1 MRGVLHLRVQGDSDL
16 IAMMQSA
23 ASLAEKFLVSL
34 TYPPT
39 LSFWV
44 GLCGLLLMI
53 LRWRK
58 TAVALC
64 SFALSWS
71 LLWSVP
77 VASDWLRGTLENRY
91 PVMDEA
97 ALPRVDAVVVLGGGN
112 DYAWL
117 ERAQVHPDQLEGSR
131 LAAGARAW
139 LAGRAQV
146 VVLSGGGGGGN
157 GDSEAYRMAEAIARL
172 GVPASALMLEEHSRD
187 TRDNARN
194 TTAMLRGRGM
204 QRVLLVT
211 SSLHMPRASLL
222 FREAGV
228 EVLPVPVLEPANRA
242 TWRQRWFPSR
252 RALWRSGR
260 AWKEYAGLMAV
271 YLTISD

>member
-1 MRGVLHLRVQGDSDL
+1 
-16 IAMMQSA
+16 MQSA
-23 ASLAEKFLVSL
+23 ASLADKFLVSL

-39 LSFWV
+39 LSLWV
-44 GLCGLLLMI
+44 GLCGLLLLI

-58 TAVALC
+58 TAIALC

-77 VASDWLRGTLENRY
+77 MASDWLRGTLESRY
-91 PVMDEA
+91 PVRDEA
-97 ALPRVDAVVVLGGGN
+97 ALPRADAVVVLGGGN

-117 ERAQVHPDQLEGSR
+117 ERAHVHPDQLEGSR

-139 LAGRAQV
+139 LAGRARV
-146 VVLSGGGGGGN
+146 IVLSGGGGRGN
-157 GDSEAYRMAEAIARL
+157 GDSEAHRMAEAIARL

-194 TTAMLRGRGM
+194 STAILRGLGM
-204 QRVLLVT
+204 RRVLLVT

-222 FREAGV
+222 FRQAGV
-228 EVLPVPVLEPANRA
+228 DVVAVPVPEPANRA

-260 AWKEYAGLMAV
+260 AWKEYAGLVAV
-271 YLTISD
+271 HLRIAD